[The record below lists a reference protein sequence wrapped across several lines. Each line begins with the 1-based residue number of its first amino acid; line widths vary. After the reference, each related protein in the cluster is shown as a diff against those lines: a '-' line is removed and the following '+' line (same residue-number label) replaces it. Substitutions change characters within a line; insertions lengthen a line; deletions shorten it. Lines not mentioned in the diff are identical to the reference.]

1 MKKLVFESLSKDIFT
16 PMEVE
21 KMKRVKG
28 GYTMNTYT
36 IYSSGGSGDDGG
48 GCSCDGV
55 CGD

>member
-28 GYTMNTYT
+28 GYTGNTYT
-36 IYSSGGSGDDGG
+36 CYASGGGGNDGTG
-48 GCSCDGV
+48 SQDGV
-55 CGD
+55 SND

>member
-1 MKKLVFESLSKDIFT
+1 MLSFESLNKGIFT

-28 GYTMNTYT
+28 GYTCNTLT
-36 IYSSGGSGDDGG
+36 IYSSGGYSDDGNA
-48 GCSCDGV
+48 CSCDGV